1 MSAAP
6 AGRPPA
12 AQSRSEST
20 SPTSPSERG
29 RSLGSALRRLRTALR
44 RLLPFRRVPRPA
56 DGTMALRDHLMELR
70 RRVFLAALGLFVGTV
85 IGFVW
90 FAHGPWFLGLR
101 SLGDILTAPYCSVP
115 AEYRVGLGSTGT
127 ECRLLATGPFSAVEF
142 RLKAALLAGAVLS
155 APVWLGQLWGFVTP
169 GLYVQERRYARV
181 FAGVGALLF
190 AGGAVLAYV
199 VVGEGLTVLL
209 GFGGDTTVSALTPE
223 SYFTFIIS
231 MLLIFGVSFELP
243 LLLILLNR
251 VGVVTGAALARA
263 RRYAIFGLVV
273 FAGLVVPGNDPITMG
288 ALAVALSVLYE
299 VAVQVARL
307 HDRAVARRVA
317 RAALHDDEPSA
328 LEDVDAGVGA
338 GTGRP

>member
-6 AGRPPA
+6 TER
-12 AQSRSEST
+12 
-20 SPTSPSERG
+20 PSEPPPDRRTRSRLG
-29 RSLGSALRRLRTALR
+29 RVRTAVARRLT
-44 RLLPFRRVPRPA
+44 FRRAPRPV
-56 DGTMALRDHLMELR
+56 DGTMDLRDHLMELR
-70 RRVFLAALGLFVGTV
+70 RRVFLAALGLLVGTV

-115 AEYRVGLGSTGT
+115 SEYRISLGPTGA

-142 RLKAALLAGAVLS
+142 RLKAALLAGTVLS
-155 APVWLGQLWGFVTP
+155 APIWLGQLWGFVTP

-181 FAGVGALLF
+181 FAGLGAVLF

-209 GFGGDTTVSALTPE
+209 GFGGETTVSALTPE

-251 VGVVTGAALARA
+251 VGVVTGAALARS

-288 ALAVALSVLYE
+288 ALAVSLSVLFE
-299 VAVQVARL
+299 LAVQIARW
-307 HDRAVARRVA
+307 HDRSVARRQA
-317 RAALHDDEPSA
+317 RMALHDDEPSE
-328 LEDVDAGVGA
+328 LEDASAGSTAAA
-338 GTGRP
+338 GRS

>member
-1 MSAAP
+1 
-6 AGRPPA
+6 
-12 AQSRSEST
+12 
-20 SPTSPSERG
+20 
-29 RSLGSALRRLRTALR
+29 
-44 RLLPFRRVPRPA
+44 
-56 DGTMALRDHLMELR
+56 MALREHLMELR
-70 RRVFLAALGLFVGTV
+70 RRVFLAALGIFLGTV

-90 FAHGPWFLGLR
+90 FAHAPWFLGIP
-101 SLGDILTAPYCSVP
+101 SLGDLLTAPYCSVP
-115 AEYRVGLGSTGT
+115 AQYRISLGGGT

-169 GLYVQERRYARV
+169 GLHPRERRYATV
-181 FAGVGALLF
+181 FAGVGAVLF

-251 VGVVTGAALARA
+251 VGVVTGAALARS

-288 ALAVALSVLYE
+288 ALAVSLSVLYE

-307 HDRAVARRVA
+307 HDRSVARRQA

-328 LEDVDAGVGA
+328 LEDLTTGT
-338 GTGRP
+338 GTGRV

>member
-1 MSAAP
+1 MPAAP
-6 AGRPPA
+6 SEIPPRSDRRIRSRLGRVRIA
-12 AQSRSEST
+12 VA
-20 SPTSPSERG
+20 
-29 RSLGSALRRLRTALR
+29 RRLS
-44 RLLPFRRVPRPA
+44 FRRAPRPV

-70 RRVFLAALGLFVGTV
+70 RRVFLAALGLLVGTV
-85 IGFVW
+85 VGFVW

-115 AEYRVGLGSTGT
+115 SQYRISLGPTGA

-142 RLKAALLAGAVLS
+142 RLKAALLAGTVLS
-155 APVWLGQLWGFVTP
+155 APIWLGQLWGFVTP
-169 GLYVQERRYARV
+169 GLYAKERRYARV
-181 FAGVGALLF
+181 FAGLGGVLF
-190 AGGAVLAYV
+190 AAGAVLAYV

-209 GFGGDTTVSALTPE
+209 GFGGETTVSALTPE

-243 LLLILLNR
+243 LMLILLNR
-251 VGVVTGAALARA
+251 VGVVTGAALARS

-288 ALAVALSVLYE
+288 ALAVSLSVLFE

-307 HDRAVARRVA
+307 HDRSLARRQA

-328 LEDVDAGVGA
+328 LEDISVGSS
-338 GTGRP
+338 TGSGRA

>member
-1 MSAAP
+1 MSAPP
-6 AGRPPA
+6 AGRPPE
-12 AQSRSEST
+12 SSST
-20 SPTSPSERG
+20 SG
-29 RSLGSALRRLRTALR
+29 RRPLPAARRLLAALTR
-44 RLLPFRRVPRPA
+44 RLPFRRAPRPA
-56 DGTMALRDHLMELR
+56 DGVMALRDHLMELR

-90 FAHGPWFLGLR
+90 FAHGPWFLGIK

-115 AEYRVGLGSTGT
+115 SEYRIGLGSTGT

-142 RLKAALLAGAVLS
+142 RLKAALLAGTVLS

-169 GLYVQERRYARV
+169 GLYSAERRYARV
-181 FAGVGALLF
+181 FAGLGALLF

-209 GFGGDTTVSALTPE
+209 GFGGETTVSALTPE
-223 SYFTFIIS
+223 SYFTFLIS

-251 VGVVTGAALARA
+251 VGVVTGAALARS

-288 ALAVALSVLYE
+288 ALALSLSVLFE

-307 HDRAVARRVA
+307 HDRTLARRQA

-328 LEDVDAGVGA
+328 LEDVSAGSS
-338 GTGRP
+338 TGIGRS

>member
-1 MSAAP
+1 MSAPP
-6 AGRPPA
+6 AGSSTGREAAADRRSGSLVRRFLDTVGRRPR
-12 AQSRSEST
+12 SR
-20 SPTSPSERG
+20 RQ
-29 RSLGSALRRLRTALR
+29 
-44 RLLPFRRVPRPA
+44 PRPA
-56 DGTMALRDHLMELR
+56 DGTMALREHLMELR
-70 RRVFLAALGLFVGTV
+70 RRVFLAALGIFLGTV
-85 IGFVW
+85 AGFVW
-90 FAHGPWFLGLR
+90 FVHGPWFLGVP
-101 SLGDILTAPYCSVP
+101 SLGDVLTAPYCAVP
-115 AEYRVGLGSTGT
+115 AQYRVGLGPTGG

-169 GLYVQERRYARV
+169 GLYVKERRYARV
-181 FAGVGALLF
+181 FAGLGSVLF

-223 SYFTFIIS
+223 SYFTFLIS

-251 VGVVTGAALARA
+251 VGVVSGAALARS

-288 ALAVALSVLYE
+288 ALAVSLSVLFE
-299 VAVQVARL
+299 VAVQVSRL
-307 HDRAVARRVA
+307 HDRGVARRQA
-317 RAALHDDEPSA
+317 RSAVHDDEPSA
-328 LEDVDAGVGA
+328 LEDVAAGS
-338 GTGRP
+338 GRS